1 MHRTKLVVIAMLM
14 AGCDTL
20 TGGTFAQAG
29 LVNLND
35 SRVWGRVTFHETDGK
50 TLVGNFLGRPAP
62 VAQSLAADA
71 GIVFVR
77 FDLNNLPPNRQFSF
91 AVHDR
96 GDCSAEGAKI
106 GGYFNPGGRATVRS
120 GSEASPG
127 VSMPPIVSN
136 GEGTAM
142 ASFETT
148 EFTVAA
154 GPRSIV
160 NRSVVV
166 REMPDAFLS
175 LPGARPGALIACGII
190 KVNS

>member
-1 MHRTKLVVIAMLM
+1 MQRSMLAVVALLF

-50 TLVGNFLGRPAP
+50 TLVGSFLGRQAP

-77 FDLNNLPPNRQFSF
+77 FDINNLPPNRKFTF
-91 AVHDR
+91 AVHER

-106 GGYFNPGGRATVRS
+106 GGYFNPGGQTTVRS
-120 GSEASPG
+120 GAEAAPA
-127 VSMPPIVSN
+127 VTIPTIYAN
-136 GEGTAM
+136 GEGVAM
-142 ASFETT
+142 MSFETT
-148 EFTVAA
+148 EFTVAP
-154 GPRSIV
+154 GPRSIA
-160 NRSVVV
+160 NRSIVI
-166 REMPDAFLS
+166 REAPDAFLS
-175 LPGARPGALIACGII
+175 LPGARPGALIACGVI
-190 KVNS
+190 KTNA